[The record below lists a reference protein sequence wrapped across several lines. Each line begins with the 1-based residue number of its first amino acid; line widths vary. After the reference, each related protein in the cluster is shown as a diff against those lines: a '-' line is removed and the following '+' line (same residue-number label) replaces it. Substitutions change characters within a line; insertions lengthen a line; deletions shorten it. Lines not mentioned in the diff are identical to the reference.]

1 MTFKQ
6 ILAVLRA
13 RWWVALSVAALTMAV
28 AALIT
33 WTTPKTYVATAS
45 VLLDVKNADPIVGM
59 VSPSMATP
67 AFLVTQVDILKSKRV
82 GMKVIR
88 NMRLQESD
96 EMRRRWTAETKAT
109 GDFQGWLATLLQN
122 SMEARPSRGSN
133 VIFVTYKAA
142 SPEFA
147 AAAAN
152 GFVQAYLETV
162 LELRTSPAKASKD
175 FFDANARSARVALES
190 AQARLSDY
198 QKSQDLLVTDERL
211 DVETSRLNE
220 LSNQLVLM
228 QSAVADSS
236 SRQAAANAQGDRSPD
251 VMANPLV
258 ASLKADLL
266 RQQTSLEQVSTR
278 LGESH
283 PAVQELRTGIE
294 DTSRKLDAE
303 VRRVT
308 GSVGVGN
315 SVNVSRVAQIKT
327 SLEAQRVKVMKL
339 KAIRD
344 EAAILQR
351 DVDSAQRTYDG
362 VQARMSNTNL
372 ESQAN
377 QANVT
382 SLETAVAPALPDLP
396 RVGTNMALGAL
407 LAALLAT
414 AVTLLLETWDRRFR
428 IPEEAEW
435 LLQQP
440 VLGRL
445 PSFSKLIKESARPG
459 QANAR
464 PSPALLAL
472 TSKT

>member
-6 ILAVLRA
+6 ILAVMRA
-13 RWWVALSVAALTMAV
+13 RWWLALAV
-28 AALIT
+28 AAITMGIAVLIT
-33 WTTPKTYVATAS
+33 LTTPKTYVATAS

-88 NMRLQESD
+88 NLRLQESD
-96 EMRRRWTAETKAT
+96 DMRRRWTEETKGT

-122 SMEARPSRGSN
+122 SMDARPSRGSN

-142 SPEFA
+142 SPQFA
-147 AAAAN
+147 SVAAN

-162 LELRTSPAKASKD
+162 LELRTNPAKSSKD
-175 FFDANARSARVALES
+175 FFDANAKSARLALEN
-190 AQARLSDY
+190 AQTRLSDY
-198 QKSQDLLVTDERL
+198 QNSQDLLVTDERL
-211 DVETSRLNE
+211 DVETARLNE

-258 ASLKADLL
+258 AALKADLL
-266 RQQTSLEQVSTR
+266 KQQTSLEQLSTR

-283 PAVQELRTGIE
+283 PAVQEVRTGIE
-294 DTSRKLDAE
+294 DTSRKLEAE
-303 VRRVT
+303 IRRVT

-315 SVNVSRVAQIKT
+315 SVNVSRLALVKS
-327 SLEAQRVKVMKL
+327 SLDAQRVKVMKL
-339 KAIRD
+339 KLIRD
-344 EAAILQR
+344 EAAIMQR
-351 DVDSAQRTYDG
+351 DVDNAQRAYDG
-362 VQARMSNTNL
+362 VQARMNNTSL

-382 SLETAVAPALPDLP
+382 SLETAVAPATPDTP
-396 RVGTNMALGAL
+396 RIGSNLALGAL

-414 AVTLLLETWDRRFR
+414 AATLLLEAWDRRFR
-428 IPEEAEW
+428 VAEEAEW

-440 VLGRL
+440 VVGRM
-445 PSFSKLIKESARPG
+445 PSFRKLIKDSAKPG
-459 QANAR
+459 TVAT

>member
-13 RWWVALSVAALTMAV
+13 RWWVALGVAVLTVVV
-28 AALIT
+28 AGAIT
-33 WTTPKTYVATAS
+33 WATPKTYLATAS

-88 NMRLQESD
+88 NLRLQDSD

-109 GDFQGWLATLLQN
+109 GDFRGWLATILQN
-122 SMEARPSRGSN
+122 GMDARPSRGSN

-142 SPEFA
+142 DPQFA
-147 AAAAN
+147 AAVAN

-162 LELRTSPAKASKD
+162 LELRTSPARDSKD
-175 FFDANARSARVALES
+175 FFDANAKAARLVLER
-190 AQARLSDY
+190 AQARVSDY

-211 DVETSRLNE
+211 DVETARLNE
-220 LSNQLVLM
+220 LSNQLVLL
-228 QSAVADSS
+228 QSALAESS

-266 RQQTSLEQVSTR
+266 KQQTSMEQMSTR
-278 LGESH
+278 LGDSH
-283 PAVQELRTGIE
+283 PAVLELRTGIE
-294 DTSRKLDAE
+294 DTTRKLEAE

-308 GSVGVGN
+308 SSVGVGN
-315 SVNVSRVAQIKT
+315 SVNLSRVAQVKA
-327 SLEAQRVKVMKL
+327 SLEAQRLKVMKL
-339 KAIRD
+339 KAVRD
-344 EAAILQR
+344 EAAIMQR
-351 DVDSAQRTYDG
+351 DVDNAQRAYDG
-362 VQARMSNTNL
+362 VMARMNSTNL

-377 QANVT
+377 QANVA
-382 SLETAVAPALPDLP
+382 SLETAVAPATPDLP
-396 RVGTNMALGAL
+396 RVGTNMALGGLMAVL
-407 LAALLAT
+407 LAIGSVLLVEA
-414 AVTLLLETWDRRFR
+414 WDRRFR
-428 IPEEAEW
+428 LPEEAEW

-440 VLGRL
+440 VLGRM
-445 PSFSKLIKESARPG
+445 PSFRKLIKESAKG
-459 QANAR
+459 GAATR
-464 PSPALLAL
+464 PSSVLLAL
-472 TSKT
+472 PSKP